1 MTPTVDVAVVA
12 YRHWD
17 LTRSCLEHLARQT
30 APHRVTLCDNGCD
43 EGTAERAAAEFP
55 DVAVVRLARNMPYA
69 VACNRA
75 VANGNAELVLMMN
88 NNVDAVRT
96 SSSERRRLRGRPRTR
111 LAGHAAPAA
120 RRGADRQRRHGRRP
134 NVFRVHPPPGAPQC
148 RGRRCPSGATGPYG
162 AAAASGAPPGS
173 RWTAWTRRSRPT
185 ARTWTWHCPAVR
197 PGGRPR
203 WPSTR
208 SGCTSAG
215 RPSGTARP
223 ISAGA
228 PATAAGYSRRRYR
241 VLRSRAALRA
251 LITEAI
257 VVAGD
262 LVLSRDLAALRGR
275 VAGWRGAATLPP
287 RPAPPAAV
295 LDQEL
300 GFLESL
306 LPRRGAY
313 ERRPRPQARSL
324 KACAARGSAVGR
336 SRACAGRPPG
346 GWAGR
351 RRGTL
356 RSGATAPGGSP
367 ARRGRPPGRSA
378 RGPGIC
384 RVRLRLPLSSS
395 QAARLRAT
403 AGHQRSW
410 IVARR
415 NMNASVRM
423 CGLGNGG

>member
-88 NNVDAVRT
+88 NDVDVRPDFV
-96 SSSERRRLRGRPRTR
+96 ERVIAAFAADPALGSLGTLLLRPGEERIDSAGMVVDPTFSGFTR
-111 LAGHAAPAA
+111 LQGLPSAEADAA
-120 RRGADRQRRHGRRP
+120 R
-134 NVFRVHPPPGAPQC
+134 PGV
-148 RGRRCPSGATGPYG
+148 TGPYG
-162 AAAASGAPPGS
+162 AAAAF
-173 RWTAWTRRSRPT
+173 RRTAWEQVDGLDETIPSYCEDLDLALRLRQAGWPT
-185 ARTWTWHCPAVR
+185 ALALDAVGVHI
-197 PGGRPR
+197 GGA
-203 WPSTR
+203 TFGYR
-208 SGCTSAG
+208 SSDQ
-215 RPSGTARP
+215 RRR
-223 ISAGA
+223 
-228 PATAAGYSRRRYR
+228 AGYGRGYILRRYR

-306 LPRRGAY
+306 RLRRGAY
-313 ERRPRPQARSL
+313 ER
-324 KACAARGSAVGR
+324 
-336 SRACAGRPPG
+336 
-346 GWAGR
+346 
-351 RRGTL
+351 
-356 RSGATAPGGSP
+356 
-367 ARRGRPPGRSA
+367 
-378 RGPGIC
+378 
-384 RVRLRLPLSSS
+384 
-395 QAARLRAT
+395 
-403 AGHQRSW
+403 
-410 IVARR
+410 
-415 NMNASVRM
+415 
-423 CGLGNGG
+423 